1 MVHIQI
7 ESNQYWYFYLTIL
20 AGSRPA
26 EHMNF
31 LARLAEIA
39 LQFVGELTIK
49 I

>member
-26 EHMNF
+26 EQSVFICSHEF

-39 LQFVGELTIK
+39 
-49 I
+49 